1 MRSSHELVMDMGRA
15 LLPKTPALLWAKNSE
30 HLNRCATAVSLTL
43 DLDGG
48 DRINANEIV
57 EIWRDE
63 FEYLLEDCPDLVHGT
78 PEGERLAA
86 EYDAI
91 AARPERPQP
100 ENEDAWIDC
109 RLDDQAERGWQ

>member
-1 MRSSHELVMDMGRA
+1 MRSSYEIVMDMGRA

-30 HLNRCATAVSLTL
+30 HLNWCATAVSLTL
-43 DLDGG
+43 VMDKNFPLS
-48 DRINANEIV
+48 ANEIV
-57 EIWRDE
+57 EIWCDE
-63 FEYLLEDCPDLVHGT
+63 FEYLLEDCPELIHGT

-109 RLDDQAERGWQ
+109 RLEDQAERGWQ